1 MDKSGDFGRR
11 KWQASEVEGDASGE
25 RGGIGGGC
33 GSEAVVEEASE
44 DQLVE
49 GILGPACLFLGELR
63 GKRRLRFFEFG
74 ERPMAFPFG
83 ARLHPLLEK
92 GDLLGLE
99 GFIGFGGRH
108 EFIAVGGMEAGGD
121 FAPFPIP
128 GDDGDGTAFAF
139 AESACGGIEAE
150 IGFPMF
156 FIGPV
161 AGEAMIGEDGADIAI
176 KRGWGGVER
185 GKREEGEDEKETGE
199 AAHK

>member
-1 MDKSGDFGRR
+1 M
-11 KWQASEVEGDASGE
+11 
-25 RGGIGGGC
+25 
-33 GSEAVVEEASE
+33 EEASE

-150 IGFPMF
+150 FGFPMF